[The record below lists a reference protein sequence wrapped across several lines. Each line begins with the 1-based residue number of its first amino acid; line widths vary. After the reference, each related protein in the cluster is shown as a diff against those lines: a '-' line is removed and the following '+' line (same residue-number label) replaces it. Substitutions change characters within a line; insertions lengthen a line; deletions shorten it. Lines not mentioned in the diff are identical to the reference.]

1 MNRFRWLPFGLLAT
15 VCVVGCATSTAFPP
29 SSVPP
34 YVIPVTPDVPVMPIQ
49 YPPDVPAGT
58 DWGHFRGQ
66 LRLELVGGRD
76 ARLSAPFSYVDP
88 RGTEWSAPRGSI
100 VNGASIPQAF
110 WSFIGGP
117 WDGAYRQASV
127 VHDVAC
133 ESMHTS
139 WQDTHRMFYE
149 ACRCGG
155 VDERTAKMM
164 YWAVYHFGPRWAS
177 RTVATSDATATR
189 PQRIATMAPTPAQLQ
204 HARSYFQQ
212 NSPDIDAIPSLMF
225 PQ

>member
-1 MNRFRWLPFGLLAT
+1 MNRFHWLPMALLA
-15 VCVVGCATSTAFPP
+15 VLGAVGCATSTAFPP
-29 SSVPP
+29 SSAPP
-34 YVIPVTPDVPVMPIQ
+34 YMIPVTPAVPVMPIQ

-66 LRLELVGGRD
+66 LRLELVGGRE
-76 ARLSAPFSYVDP
+76 ARLVTNFGYIDP
-88 RGTEWSAPRGSI
+88 HGTDWSAPRGSI

-110 WSFIGGP
+110 WSFVGGP

-133 ESMHTS
+133 ETMQAS

-155 VDERTAKMM
+155 VDERTAKLM
-164 YWAVYHFGPRWAS
+164 YWAVYHFGPRWEP
-177 RTVATSDATATR
+177 RMATTNAATITR
-189 PQRIATMAPTPAQLQ
+189 PQRIATASPTPTQIQL
-204 HARSYFQQ
+204 ARTYFQQ
-212 NSPDIDAIPSLMF
+212 NSPDLDAIPSLMF